1 MKDERLRQ
9 LRGWSLLG
17 LWTGCLVFS
26 VAAMA
31 AEVSVEI
38 TGTDRHQIKI
48 AVPAFAAQSET
59 SEAVNAELSPILRN
73 DLRISGFFD
82 TLEDDYGQVAGLHN
96 ADVKAGS
103 IQFPQ
108 WDELGARLLVKG
120 LYELNGNKLL
130 IECRVYDTLGGDFI
144 LGKRYESDTSHAR
157 EIMHRFADEIIL
169 KMTGERGMSSAKLLF
184 VSNRSGTMEL
194 YQIDFDGS
202 NLIQLTHD
210 ESLIVTPAV
219 SQDGTRVA
227 YTSYLDNN
235 PDLYVLSLETMK
247 SERIAMFAGLNF
259 SADWA
264 PDNQTLAVT
273 LSKDGNPELYLLDSF
288 SKEEVRLT
296 RNSWND
302 VSPSWSPDGTELVYT
317 ADNIGAPQLYIMGR
331 SGQNVRRLTFS
342 GSYNVS
348 PAWSPTGEQIAFAS
362 SMDGQFNIY
371 AIQPNG
377 DHLRQL
383 TQGSGN
389 NEEPAWSYDGRFLA
403 FQSTRDGTSSI
414 YIMNDDGTNQRRLTD
429 GKGVDLSPA
438 WIR

>member
-1 MKDERLRQ
+1 MKYERLRQ
-9 LRGWSLLG
+9 MSIWSLTG
-17 LWTGCLVFS
+17 LWFSCLVFS
-26 VAAMA
+26 MTAMA
-31 AEVSVEI
+31 DEVSVEI
-38 TGTDRHQIKI
+38 TGSDRHQIKI
-48 AVPAFAAQSET
+48 AVPAFVPQSET
-59 SEAVNAELSPILRN
+59 SEVVNAELSPVLRN

-82 TLEDDYGQVAGLHN
+82 TLEEEYGQVAGLHN

-103 IQFPQ
+103 VQFSQ

-120 LYELNGNKLL
+120 LYELNGTTLV

-184 VSNRSGTMEL
+184 TSDRNGGMEL
-194 YQIDFDGS
+194 YQIDFDG
-202 NLIQLTHD
+202 NNMFQLTHD

-219 SQDGTRVA
+219 SPDGTRVA
-227 YTSYLDNN
+227 YTSYIDNN
-235 PDLYVLSLETMK
+235 PDLYVLSLETLK
-247 SERIAMFAGLNF
+247 PERIAMFAGLNF

-288 SKEEVRLT
+288 SQDIVRLT
-296 RNSWND
+296 ENSWND
-302 VSPSWSPDGTELVYT
+302 LSPAWSPDGQEIVYT
-317 ADNIGAPQLYIMGR
+317 ADNIGAPQLYIMEH

-348 PAWSPTGEQIAFAS
+348 PAWSPTGEEIAFSS

-371 AIQPNG
+371 TIQPNG
-377 DHLRQL
+377 DYLRQL
-383 TQGSGN
+383 TQDAGN

-403 FQSTRDGTSSI
+403 FQSTRDGVSSI
-414 YIMNDDGTNQRRLTD
+414 YVMNEDGSNQRRLTD
-429 GKGVDLSPA
+429 GKGTDVFPA